1 MSANTKMNKI
11 ILEEDSI
18 DEHKVEPDVSF
29 LDDLNADSLGI
40 VELIMA
46 AGTGR
51 KDVIHQLRLSA
62 LGAGDVSAA

>member
-1 MSANTKMNKI
+1 MSANNKVHDI
-11 ILEEDSI
+11 NFEQFRISEN
-18 DEHKVEPDVSF
+18 KVEPDVSF